1 MLKKTLR
8 QLYKKSSRILCELD
22 EIEKKQQKMMNNEI
36 QNFENIQLNIVFSI
50 IFDSFINFAFK
61 QIMLN
66 NLIVNEKYFNSF
78 FVVENI
84 DADFA
89 ANI

>member
-1 MLKKTLR
+1 M
-8 QLYKKSSRILCELD
+8 YKKSSRILCELD

-50 IFDSFINFAFK
+50 IFDSFIDLAFE

-66 NLIVNEKYFNSF
+66 DLIINKKYFNSL
-78 FVVENI
+78 FVVENTDEI
-84 DADFA
+84 FVD
-89 ANI
+89 NI